1 MSPSKSVQDPTGGST
16 VALLASADALMR
28 AAVEACRQH
37 ERVSRL
43 LHKHCADGELSDAV
57 LLCELSSAHLG
68 ARMSDYEAAAATGR
82 SACDE
87 ALWHVANTL
96 WHASR
101 EYHRRRQSGDAASL
115 KLGKHT
121 PDTMGELHLEY
132 EFAASAVLAL
142 RQAIAAYRKLRP
154 DAE

>member
-1 MSPSKSVQDPTGGST
+1 MSPSKSVPVPATGST
-16 VALLASADALMR
+16 VSLLASADSLLR
-28 AAVEACRQH
+28 AALEACRQH

-43 LHKHCADGELSDAV
+43 LQKHCEDGEMADAV
-57 LLCELSSAHLG
+57 ALCEISASHLG

-87 ALWHVANTL
+87 AVWHTANTL

-101 EYHRRRQSGDAASL
+101 EYHRRRLSGDDASA

-121 PDTMGELHLEY
+121 PGTMGELHLEY
-132 EFAASAVLAL
+132 EFAASSVLAL

>member
-1 MSPSKSVQDPTGGST
+1 MSPSKSVQTPASGST
-16 VALLASADALMR
+16 VSLLAAADALLR
-28 AAVEACRQH
+28 AALEACRQH

-43 LHKHCADGELSDAV
+43 LQKHCADGELGDAV
-57 LLCELSSAHLG
+57 SLCELSSAHLG
-68 ARMSDYEAAAATGR
+68 ARMSDYEAAAAAGR

-87 ALWHVANTL
+87 TVWHTTNTL

-101 EYHRRRQSGDAASL
+101 EYHRRRLSGDLASA
-115 KLGKHT
+115 KLGKHN
-121 PDTMGELHLEY
+121 PGTMGELHLEY
-132 EFAASAVLAL
+132 ELAASSVLAL

>member
-1 MSPSKSVQDPTGGST
+1 MSGST
-16 VALLASADALMR
+16 VALLSSADALLR

-37 ERVSRL
+37 EHVARL
-43 LHKHCADGELSDAV
+43 LDKHCADTELSDAV
-57 LLCELSSAHLG
+57 ELCEVSAQHLG
-68 ARMSDYEAAAATGR
+68 KRVAEYEASAASGK

-87 ALWHVANTL
+87 TVWHTANTL

-101 EYHRRRQSGDAASL
+101 EYHRRRLSGDAASA

-132 EFAASAVLAL
+132 ELAASSVLAL

>member
-1 MSPSKSVQDPTGGST
+1 MSPSKSVQDPTSGST
-16 VALLASADALMR
+16 VALLSSADALLR
-28 AAVEACRQH
+28 TALEACRQH

-43 LHKHCADGELSDAV
+43 LQKHCGDLELSDAV
-57 LLCELSSAHLG
+57 AMCEIAAAHLEH
-68 ARMSDYEAAAATGR
+68 RMSEYEVAAATGR

-87 ALWHVANTL
+87 TVWHAVNTL

-101 EYHRRRQSGDAASL
+101 EYHRRRLSGDAASL

-121 PDTMGELHLEY
+121 PGTMGELHLEY
-132 EFAASAVLAL
+132 ELAASSVLAV
-142 RQAIAAYRKLRP
+142 RQAIATYRKLRP